1 MLVKLANDL
10 YIEPAAKGYEQTQEI
25 KDKLKD
31 KAKKYALIESEARR
45 FVAMTKEYGERVHEA
60 FEEYEE
66 EEDFGD
72 FAAAAENTSGLLRKF
87 EEVTNKHAELINEVD
102 VLKNE
107 ADEGRRE
114 MSNRAD
120 NIRDREI
127 F

>member
-1 MLVKLANDL
+1 MRVKYTCRCIKKSLLFHRRRCVLDVGVSDMLVKLANDL

-45 FVAMTKEYGERVHEA
+45 FVAMTKEYGERVQEA
-60 FEEYEE
+60 FEEYKE

-87 EEVTNKHAELINEVD
+87 EEV
-102 VLKNE
+102 
-107 ADEGRRE
+107 GYWG
-114 MSNRAD
+114 
-120 NIRDREI
+120 
-127 F
+127 FQ